1 MFLLVFAVS
10 QLSFYVGQ
18 VALELYLI
26 PLNWLM
32 FLSLAHKQFSW
43 LIFLIKLKMIVY
55 HMEKLH
61 FIILNYALDY
71 TLHPKLSDCTL
82 CTLKYHIY
90 HTLHPCVI
98 FAVIFNKILLHVTST
113 CFLLR
118 WNKVKRLKH
127 HYLIPIKK
135 KTQSFPHLPLSH
147 VGPSSSL
154 DSPQLHLHCL
164 LKKKKKNPR
173 KSQSFS
179 LIFLG
184 HWQSSNLLL

>member
-1 MFLLVFAVS
+1 
-10 QLSFYVGQ
+10 
-18 VALELYLI
+18 
-26 PLNWLM
+26 
-32 FLSLAHKQFSW
+32 
-43 LIFLIKLKMIVY
+43 
-55 HMEKLH
+55 MEKLH
-61 FIILNYALDY
+61 FTILNYALDY

-98 FAVIFNKILLHVTST
+98 FAVIFNKILLHVTNT

-154 DSPQLHLHCL
+154 DSTQLHLHCF
-164 LKKKKKNPR
+164 LKKKKKKTHENLR
-173 KSQSFS
+173 VS
-179 LIFLG
+179 LLSSLAIDKVQIFYYRLAKFKCTNVILRNTEFKMHG
-184 HWQSSNLLL
+184 CNS